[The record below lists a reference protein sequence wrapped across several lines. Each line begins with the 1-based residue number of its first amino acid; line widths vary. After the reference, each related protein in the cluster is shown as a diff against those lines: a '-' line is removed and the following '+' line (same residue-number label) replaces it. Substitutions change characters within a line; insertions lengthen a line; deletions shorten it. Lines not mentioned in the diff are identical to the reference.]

1 MNDAARS
8 QKAPK
13 LDVTAT
19 ATKDEY
25 DRNFWLRESPKFA
38 KPHFRLEKAARVINA
53 LAGDRECTLLD
64 VGCGP
69 SALMRLLRPNIH
81 YFGIDMAIPVPAPNL
96 REINILEEPIAFD
109 DKQFDIVTAQGLFE
123 YLSDQQGH
131 KLNEMARLLGRNGT
145 FVTTYTNFSHRKRDV
160 YAAFSNVQPLAG
172 FRKSLER
179 DFIVHKAYPVS
190 HNWQHGQPVR
200 PAVQSPQYEPQC
212 RHPPGQPG
220 LRCRV
225 LLHMLAALS
234 ATTKHDKSWP
244 PTPGHSGN

>member
-8 QKAPK
+8 QKTPQ

-25 DRNFWLRESPKFA
+25 DRNFWLKESPKFA
-38 KPHFRLEKAARVINA
+38 KPHFRLEKVARVINV

-81 YFGIDMAIPVPAPNL
+81 YFGIDMAIPAPAPNL
-96 REINILEEPIAFD
+96 REINILEEPITFD
-109 DKQFDIVTAQGLFE
+109 NKQFDIVTAQGLFE

-160 YAAFSNVQPLAG
+160 YAAFSNVQPLAV

-200 PAVQSPQYEPQC
+200 PAVRALNMNLNIDIPLVSSAFAVEYFFICSP
-212 RHPPGQPG
+212 R
-220 LRCRV
+220 
-225 LLHMLAALS
+225 
-234 ATTKHDKSWP
+234 
-244 PTPGHSGN
+244 

>member
-1 MNDAARS
+1 M
-8 QKAPK
+8 
-13 LDVTAT
+13 
-19 ATKDEY
+19 
-25 DRNFWLRESPKFA
+25 
-38 KPHFRLEKAARVINA
+38 
-53 LAGDRECTLLD
+53 AGDRECALLD

-109 DKQFDIVTAQGLFE
+109 HKQFDIVTAQGLFE

-131 KLNEMARLLGRNGT
+131 KLNQMARLLRRDGT

-160 YAAFSNVQPLAG
+160 YAAFSNVQPLAE

-179 DFIVHKAYPVS
+179 DFIVRKSYPVS

-200 PAVQSPQYEPQC
+200 PAVRALNRNLQY

-225 LLHMLAALS
+225 LLHMFTALS
-234 ATTKHDKSWP
+234 ATAKHAILA
-244 PTPGHSGN
+244 PTLSHSGD